1 MSATSDKNNDETKV
15 VDELENNL
23 FELLVEIRAGERRAE
38 KIKMAIRALKPDF
51 VDLDV
56 MEVISKPLSEQLDP
70 ITQAQ
75 REKQE

>member
-56 MEVISKPLSEQLDP
+56 MEVISRPLSEQKDGETYLSG
-70 ITQAQ
+70 
-75 REKQE
+75 RNV